1 MTLKVFNIE
10 KGLHHFLETVK
21 CFNFEKWLHHIL
33 MSLKVFQ
40 DSYSVE
46 CWWTSASEG
55 CLSYH
60 TCVLVDR
67 NFDFLGGYCLLPSG
81 YYWLLVV
88 TWWLLLVTGGYCSLL
103 VVTARYRSLLLVP
116 TFTMNGQ
123 KFRSNFNGK
132 YILFQKIGILSQQQ
146 PNFTSSYEKHGGINS
161 STSSSKKIIFQTKN
175 STVYPSR
182 EDKGISPCLE
192 TTHKRSRAL
201 GFSSRLPW
209 LPNSSPNGT
218 STGEVSKATKVK
230 SGTTK
235 TRRSGCEGN
244 AGKGSIS
251 TVFNSTFLSSLFLI
265 SKKGGGNRPV
275 INLKDPNRFSP
286 YKHF

>member
-103 VVTARYRSLLLVP
+103 VVTARYRSLLLVATFP
-116 TFTMNGQ
+116 TILILHCCRLICEMKCNH
-123 KFRSNFNGK
+123 SLASWNFNLHWNSPP
-132 YILFQKIGILSQQQ
+132 Y
-146 PNFTSSYEKHGGINS
+146 NS
-161 STSSSKKIIFQTKN
+161 SLRWSFLQKLVIFAKGFISDVWLATSCSFAAWARI
-175 STVYPSR
+175 
-182 EDKGISPCLE
+182 
-192 TTHKRSRAL
+192 
-201 GFSSRLPW
+201 
-209 LPNSSPNGT
+209 
-218 STGEVSKATKVK
+218 VS
-230 SGTTK
+230 
-235 TRRSGCEGN
+235 
-244 AGKGSIS
+244 
-251 TVFNSTFLSSLFLI
+251 L
-265 SKKGGGNRPV
+265 
-275 INLKDPNRFSP
+275 
-286 YKHF
+286 

>member
-1 MTLKVFNIE
+1 M
-10 KGLHHFLETVK
+10 
-21 CFNFEKWLHHIL
+21 
-33 MSLKVFQ
+33 
-40 DSYSVE
+40 
-46 CWWTSASEG
+46 
-55 CLSYH
+55 
-60 TCVLVDR
+60 LVDR

-132 YILFQKIGILSQQQ
+132 YILFQKIGTLSQQQ

-175 STVYPSR
+175 PTVYPSR

-218 STGEVSKATKVK
+218 STGEVSKTTKVK

-275 INLKDPNRFSP
+275 INLKMDGLHCLKYELRKRSSMYKIDLKDGYFSVPLHKDSRDLVRFHWAGILYEFLCLCFCFGTSS
-286 YKHF
+286 